1 MSKSI
6 SPPSGAPVHLAWI
19 QTRMALERTLLA
31 WVRTGAALIGFG
43 FAIFNF
49 FEALNRTP
57 GAAPARMHG
66 SAKLLGISLAAIGT
80 LAMVLALVQYV
91 ILVRYLEND
100 AFRGA
105 AEFASVPRLRPGLIV
120 ALVLTA
126 VGVITL
132 WVLIMRLPP

>member
-1 MSKSI
+1 MSAST
-6 SPPSGAPVHLAWI
+6 PPPAHLAWI

-57 GAAPARMHG
+57 GVAPARMHG
-66 SAKLLGISLAAIGT
+66 SAKLLGISLVAVGT
-80 LAMVLALVQYV
+80 LAMVMALVQYV
-91 ILVRYLEND
+91 VLVRYLESD
-100 AFRGA
+100 AFRGVA
-105 AEFASVPRLRPGLIV
+105 DFAGVPRLRPGLIV

-126 VGVITL
+126 VGAITL
-132 WVLIMRLPP
+132 WVLFTRLPA